1 MLPLPRPAPTARMTL
16 ALLFGAAACLGM
28 TVTKPPGR
36 PPQKLSEMISITD
49 LQDEAVFQLSLVKQY
64 LDTKKSYADS
74 AKHELPRA
82 AGVLAVIGQALS
94 AHDGKLTAAEKAD
107 RPPIHGPTLRDAA
120 LKLSTSKTLVEALA
134 TVPGLDAAVFGRA
147 SRANRT
153 GTVKR
158 PWTGLISLGHVM
170 EELNSRNSRLRRA
183 VRRTRDPDLAAR
195 NAATMG
201 LLALVVRSDTH
212 KVKQKTQLSTWQK
225 FSTDFQSN
233 ATATA
238 RAFRAGDKTK
248 IKPLYLKAAKA
259 CADCHSTFR
268 AE

>member
-1 MLPLPRPAPTARMTL
+1 MLPLPRPAPTVRMTL
-16 ALLFGAAACLGM
+16 ALLFGAVACLGM

-36 PPQKLSEMISITD
+36 PPQKLSGIISITE

-82 AGVLAVIGQALS
+82 AGVLAVIGQAL
-94 AHDGKLTAAEKAD
+94 ATHDSKLTAAEKAD

-120 LKLSTSKTLVEALA
+120 LKLSASKTHVEALA
-134 TVPGLDAAVFGRA
+134 TVPGLDAAVLGRAGRA
-147 SRANRT
+147 SP
-153 GTVKR
+153 VKR
-158 PWTGLISLGHVM
+158 PWIGLISLGHVM

-201 LLALVVRSDTH
+201 LLGLVVRSDTH
-212 KVKQKTQLSTWQK
+212 KVKQKTQLSAWQK

>member
-1 MLPLPRPAPTARMTL
+1 M
-16 ALLFGAAACLGM
+16 
-28 TVTKPPGR
+28 GR
-36 PPQKLSEMISITD
+36 PDRFLKACRRLPVDKVPVWLMRQAGRYMPEYRALRKD
-49 LQDEAVFQLSLVKQY
+49 HSL
-64 LDTKKSYADS
+64 L
-74 AKHELPRA
+74 EL
-82 AGVLAVIGQALS
+82 V
-94 AHDGKLTAAEKAD
+94 
-107 RPPIHGPTLRDAA
+107 
-120 LKLSTSKTLVEALA
+120 
-134 TVPGLDAAVFGRA
+134 
-147 SRANRT
+147 
-153 GTVKR
+153 
-158 PWTGLISLGHVM
+158 
-170 EELNSRNSRLRRA
+170 
-183 VRRTRDPDLAAR
+183 RDPDLAAR

-212 KVKQKTQLSTWQK
+212 KVKQKTQLSAWQK

>member
-1 MLPLPRPAPTARMTL
+1 MLPLPRPAPTVRMTL

-28 TVTKPPGR
+28 TVAKPPGR
-36 PPQKLSEMISITD
+36 PPQKLSGIISITE

-82 AGVLAVIGQALS
+82 AGVLAVIGQAL
-94 AHDGKLTAAEKAD
+94 ATHDSKLTAAEKAD

-120 LKLSTSKTLVEALA
+120 LKLSASKTLVEALA
-134 TVPGLDAAVFGRA
+134 TVPGLDAAVLGRA
-147 SRANRT
+147 SRA
-153 GTVKR
+153 GPVKR
-158 PWTGLISLGHVM
+158 PWIGLISLGHVM

-201 LLALVVRSDTH
+201 LLGLVVRSDTH
-212 KVKQKTQLSTWQK
+212 KVKLKTQLSAWQK

-248 IKPLYLKAAKA
+248 LKPLYLKAAKA

-268 AE
+268 GE